1 MADTFLTLLDMTK
14 MNGTDQAVGIV
25 EEVRTFA
32 PEVNVISGRP
42 IKGTTYKALVRSALP
57 GGPAFREIN
66 TGSAVVA
73 SRWDQRIN
81 QTFFLDA
88 QMRVDEAVLDA
99 SEFGADWVLSNEA
112 LGVVKQKLITLGN
125 QFYYGN
131 PSLTDAGFAGLVYL
145 YDYSNMEVTANAV
158 GGLGSTTSSAW
169 LVVNLPDCVEFIYG
183 NNQGLMLKQWVP
195 QYITGTNSQY
205 RAFLNNLS
213 GYVGLSFN
221 YTKSACRIK
230 NLAPPGTASNYS
242 LTDGLVAQALA
253 LFPVGTVPTHLF
265 CNRAQRYAL
274 QTSRTPV
281 YGVSTGGTTNAITA
295 ATALQFP
302 SLPNESNGIP
312 LYVTD
317 SITSTETATAAGIPG
332 ITVAVPG

>member
-57 GGPAFREIN
+57 GGPAFREVN
-66 TGSAVVA
+66 TGAAVVA

-99 SEFGADWVLSNEA
+99 SEFGADWVLGNEA
-112 LGVVKQKLITLGN
+112 LGVAKQKLITLGN

-145 YDYSNMEVTANAV
+145 YDYTNMEVAANAV
-158 GGLGSTTSSAW
+158 GSLASTTSSAW
-169 LVVNLPDCVEFIYG
+169 LVVNQPDCCEFIYG

-221 YTKSACRIK
+221 YTKSVCRIK
-230 NLAPPGTASNYS
+230 NLAPPGTASVFS
-242 LTDGLVAQALA
+242 LTDGLVAKALA
-253 LFPVGTVPTHLF
+253 QFPVGTVPTHLF

-274 QTSRTPV
+274 QTSRAPV
-281 YGVSTGGTTNAITA
+281 YTAPSSGQQSAITA

-302 SLPNESNGIP
+302 SMPVESNGIP

-317 SITSTETATAAGIPG
+317 SITSAEAATAAGTPY
-332 ITVAVPG
+332 